1 MIVIEGWDNGT
12 FSGVLGC
19 QDAPLNNART
29 STWFEK
35 TGEEGSMYAY
45 TSWKTSLFVGLL
57 GATYGYLNTEDDT
70 NITIPTEGG
79 EAAIN
84 VEAMLRSVDAESGA
98 PTYRLFIDEVISD
111 SELDDETGLPTWLQ
125 IGIGNVNESG
135 TEFTIGF
142 AADALPTGIEGRQA
156 TIVFMQE
163 GAKLEVTV
171 TQGKATGV
179 NVTTKTVKTSNAAMF
194 NLAGQRVNK
203 NFKGL
208 VVKDGQK
215 FMNK

>member
-1 MIVIEGWDNGT
+1 
-12 FSGVLGC
+12 
-19 QDAPLNNART
+19 
-29 STWFEK
+29 
-35 TGEEGSMYAY
+35 
-45 TSWKTSLFVGLL
+45 
-57 GATYGYLNTEDDT
+57 
-70 NITIPTEGG
+70 
-79 EAAIN
+79 
-84 VEAMLRSVDAESGA
+84 
-98 PTYRLFIDEVISD
+98 
-111 SELDDETGLPTWLQ
+111 
-125 IGIGNVNESG
+125 
-135 TEFTIGF
+135 
-142 AADALPTGIEGRQA
+142 
-156 TIVFMQE
+156 MQE